1 MPEKKQYCV
10 DVVGADKQLYL
21 RCAELPDIEYLRL
34 LKNAHRQF
42 FFYKKEITAD
52 QQEAWYSAYHA
63 RQDDFMFIVW
73 LGDVKIGCMGIRLL
87 DDKWDIYNVI
97 LGDNNFKGTGIMGRS
112 FQAMLSFAHGRRDA
126 PIGLSVLK
134 NNPAIWWYKKNGF
147 KIDSENSDHFEMSF
161 NQS

>member
-1 MPEKKQYCV
+1 MQSKKHYCV
-10 DVVGADKQLYL
+10 DVAGAEKQVHL
-21 RCAELPDIEYLRL
+21 RCAELTDVEYLRL

-42 FFYKKEITAD
+42 FFYNHEITTE
-52 QQEAWYSAYHA
+52 QQEAWYSAYHE

-73 LGDVKIGCMGIRLL
+73 LRDIRIGCMGIRLL
-87 DDKWDIYNVI
+87 DKKWDVYNVI
-97 LGDNNFKGTGIMGRS
+97 LGNNEFKGAGIMGRS
-112 FQAMLSFAHGRRDA
+112 FQAMLSFARGRRSS

-147 KIDSENSDHFEMSF
+147 KIDSETPDYFEMSF

>member
-1 MPEKKQYCV
+1 MLSKKQYCV
-10 DVVGADKQLYL
+10 DVVCTEKKVRL

-42 FFYKKEITAD
+42 FFYKQEITEE
-52 QQEAWYSAYHA
+52 QQEVWYSAYHE
-63 RQDDFMFIVW
+63 RLDDFMFIVW
-73 LGDVKIGCMGIRLL
+73 LDDNKIGCMGIRLL
-87 DDKWDIYNVI
+87 DNKWDVYNVI
-97 LGDNNFKGTGIMGRS
+97 LGDNEFKGTGIMGQS
-112 FQAMLSFAHGRRDA
+112 FQAMLSFARGRRDA

-147 KIDSENSDHFEMSF
+147 KIDSETPDHFEMSF